1 MEVNIMCCKFR
12 DVLIFLAGAEFFHTL
27 AHIMMPYFVNF
38 PMDMNFVVMTTT
50 MNNYAIVINAVLTVF
65 LLWWAGRVC
74 KCACKCV
81 CKNDGECKC
90 VCNEEMKVEPVKA
103 PKKAPMKPSKKVKK

>member
-1 MEVNIMCCKFR
+1 MKEVNNNKNTCLPCNAEQTAFEYSGRPNEDIHAYSKLNPVR
-12 DVLIFLAGAEFFHTL
+12 LAKYVLLVLIIH
-27 AHIMMPYFVNF
+27 FVL
-38 PMDMNFVVMTTT
+38 
-50 MNNYAIVINAVLTVF
+50 IL